1 MRQKLYKSV
10 VYFVRRMFFQDTG
23 VVKSIFFQIVYVFY
37 QLAFHQ
43 VTRDQFLATTAP
55 AYLVDLM
62 HDSNA
67 QVRYSYKI
75 IKRPINNFQ
84 ICVRLNAGH
93 HC

>member
-1 MRQKLYKSV
+1 ML
-10 VYFVRRMFFQDTG
+10 
-23 VVKSIFFQIVYVFY
+23 FQIVYVFY

-67 QVRYSYKI
+67 QVR
-75 IKRPINNFQ
+75 
-84 ICVRLNAGH
+84 
-93 HC
+93 